1 MPHRP
6 FDTMRVRLVPG
17 PTAPRLARTAVSR
30 ALGDLEKDVV
40 ERAMLLTS
48 ELVTNGVLHAATP
61 LTLTLR
67 TDGDALRVEVEDRD
81 RTLPVPVPEE
91 QNGPHGGFGLH
102 IVDRLAAN
110 WGCAPLD
117 NGKSVWF
124 EMPLRGEPAPVTAG
138 GRELHRR

>member
-6 FDTMRVRLVPG
+6 IDTVRLRLVPG
-17 PTAPRLARTAVSR
+17 PTAPRLARTAVRR
-30 ALGDLEKDVV
+30 ALSGLDADVV

-67 TDGDALRVEVEDRD
+67 AEGDALRVEVEDRD
-81 RTLPVPVPEE
+81 RTLPAPVPEE
-91 QNGPHGGFGLH
+91 QSGPHGGFGLH
-102 IVDRLAAN
+102 IVERMAAN

-117 NGKSVWF
+117 NGKTVWF
-124 EMPLRGEPAPVTAG
+124 EMPLRGERAAVTAG
-138 GRELHRR
+138 GRVVHRR